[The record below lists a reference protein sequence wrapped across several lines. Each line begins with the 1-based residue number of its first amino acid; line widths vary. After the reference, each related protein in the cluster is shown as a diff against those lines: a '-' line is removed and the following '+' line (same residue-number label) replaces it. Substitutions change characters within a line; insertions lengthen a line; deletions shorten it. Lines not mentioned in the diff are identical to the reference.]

1 MICRIE
7 FSEELNLKQVKKKL
21 KGLLIVAAAAFFM
34 CACGNNT
41 QEELSKTTD
50 KLNIVCAS
58 FPEYD
63 WTRKIIGQDNDK
75 FQLIL
80 IADNGM
86 DIHNYQPSVEDM
98 ALIDDCDLLIYNGGI
113 SEQWIEDI
121 LADSEKKPKV
131 ISMMECL
138 EADVVEEEIIEGM
151 EQEGNHEHDSEE
163 AEHDHDSDNEETE
176 YDEHVWL
183 SLKNAKK
190 IVQEIGN
197 ALKTLDSQ
205 QSDIYQVNMDTYL
218 EQLEALDTSYEE
230 AVKEAKNNTLL
241 FGDRFPFRYLT
252 KDYGI
257 NYYAAFPGCSAETEA
272 SFETIVFLAQK
283 VEENHLPCILT
294 IDGSDKSIAQSI
306 LGNVKGEAAIKELNS
321 LQAVSEKQIEEGM
334 TYLSVMKSNLE
345 VIKEALQ

>member
-1 MICRIE
+1 M
-7 FSEELNLKQVKKKL
+7 KQVRKKL
-21 KGLLIVAAAAFFM
+21 KGLLIVAVAAFSM

-41 QEELSKTTD
+41 QEKLSKTSD

-63 WTRKIIGQDNDK
+63 WTRQIIGQENDK
-75 FQLIL
+75 VRLVL

-98 ALIDDCDLLIYNGGI
+98 AWIDDCDLLIYNGGI
-113 SEQWIEDI
+113 SEQWIEDT
-121 LADSEKKPKV
+121 LADSEKKPEV

-138 EADVVEEEIIEGM
+138 EDDVVEEEIIEGM
-151 EQEGNHEHDSEE
+151 EQEENHEHDSEE
-163 AEHDHDSDNEETE
+163 VEHGHDLDSEDLE

-197 ALKTLDSQ
+197 ALKTLDSE
-205 QSDIYQVNMDTYL
+205 QSAVYQVNMDAYL
-218 EQLEALDTSYEE
+218 EQLEVLDTSYED
-230 AVKEAKNNTLL
+230 AVKEAKGNTLL

-306 LGNVKGEAAIKELNS
+306 LGNVKGEVAIKELNS
-321 LQAVSEKQIEEGM
+321 LQAVSQKQIEEGM
-334 TYLSVMKSNLE
+334 TYLSIMESNLA
-345 VIKEALQ
+345 VMKEALQ